1 MRLFSLVPTKTEDGT
16 SLIKIIIPVVL
27 VFVVS
32 IVVIVLYCRYVEIS
46 YPDIMST
53 RDLGTSQDWV
63 RGDSTGD
70 KTEWRSLHTQS
81 LILPNLAWN
90 FVIWSNM

>member
-16 SLIKIIIPVVL
+16 RLIKIIIIPVVL

-32 IVVIVLYCRYVEIS
+32 IVGIVLYCRYVKIS

-53 RDLGTSQDWV
+53 GDLGTSQDYLGTW
-63 RGDSTGD
+63 
-70 KTEWRSLHTQS
+70 
-81 LILPNLAWN
+81 
-90 FVIWSNM
+90 

>member
-46 YPDIMST
+46 YPDIMS
-53 RDLGTSQDWV
+53 RDLGTSQD
-63 RGDSTGD
+63 
-70 KTEWRSLHTQS
+70 
-81 LILPNLAWN
+81 
-90 FVIWSNM
+90 

>member
-32 IVVIVLYCRYVEIS
+32 IVVIVLYCRCCR
-46 YPDIMST
+46 P
-53 RDLGTSQDWV
+53 RCQDPPV
-63 RGDSTGD
+63 
-70 KTEWRSLHTQS
+70 KNNKVHTYCQR
-81 LILPNLAWN
+81 NLA
-90 FVIWSNM
+90 FEPGT

>member
-46 YPDIMST
+46 YPNIMST
-53 RDLGTSQDWV
+53 RDLGTSQD
-63 RGDSTGD
+63 
-70 KTEWRSLHTQS
+70 
-81 LILPNLAWN
+81 
-90 FVIWSNM
+90 